1 MNQEKMGL
9 FISELRKEYKLTQ
22 KELADKLGILDTSVS
37 KWERGINAPD
47 ISYLTE
53 LSKIF
58 HVTVQELL
66 NGERNFKKKE
76 NDVNH
81 HSKVL

>member
-9 FISELRKEYKLTQ
+9 FISKLRKENKMTQ
-22 KELADKLGILDTSVS
+22 KQIAEKLGIMDTSVS
-37 KWERGINAPD
+37 KWERGVNAPD

-58 HVTVQELL
+58 HFTVQELL
-66 NGERNFKKKE
+66 NG
-76 NDVNH
+76 
-81 HSKVL
+81 